1 MRALY
6 WLLLFCM
13 RSQCL
18 ASHVTVDQRDDVK
31 ENATVDDYDFDPL
44 NATVAESFLENK
56 LPNLPRG
63 GYFDVFP
70 PDLPPFPPKMPTQ
83 YFSWVVLRHVTK
95 PRIVLENFFDKK
107 GKKVPVV
114 DVNAPGYDFDYW
126 VEELLEH
133 TRIENDHY
141 HLSRTNGLSTTFGD
155 DSVSPVVLDS
165 GRLRGGGLISSLRAV
180 ISSLSSD
187 AEITHTAY
195 PAEEGGNNNEA
206 SGSGTLESEVV
217 QVDVSLEGV
226 NVVLSNQDV
235 QNAEIPGGL
244 ETDVGSH
251 QVDDKVDDSSA
262 GCSFDFHQP
271 LETVDTVHVH
281 DCGQDDVSPG
291 VCIIGTLGPQN
302 QQTASPVEDSGN
314 QNVQQPHDENLD
326 ETIRIHN
333 CDRDSQVTFKCY
345 NVIVQGHSSHY
356 K

>member
-1 MRALY
+1 MKGGNMRALY

-56 LPNLPRG
+56 LPNLPR
-63 GYFDVFP
+63 
-70 PDLPPFPPKMPTQ
+70 
-83 YFSWVVLRHVTK
+83 
-95 PRIVLENFFDKK
+95 
-107 GKKVPVV
+107 
-114 DVNAPGYDFDYW
+114 
-126 VEELLEH
+126 
-133 TRIENDHY
+133 
-141 HLSRTNGLSTTFGD
+141 
-155 DSVSPVVLDS
+155 DS

-235 QNAEIPGGL
+235 QNAEIPGGV

-291 VCIIGTLGPQN
+291 ICIIGTLGPQN
-302 QQTASPVEDSGN
+302 QQTASPV
-314 QNVQQPHDENLD
+314 
-326 ETIRIHN
+326 
-333 CDRDSQVTFKCY
+333 
-345 NVIVQGHSSHY
+345 
-356 K
+356 